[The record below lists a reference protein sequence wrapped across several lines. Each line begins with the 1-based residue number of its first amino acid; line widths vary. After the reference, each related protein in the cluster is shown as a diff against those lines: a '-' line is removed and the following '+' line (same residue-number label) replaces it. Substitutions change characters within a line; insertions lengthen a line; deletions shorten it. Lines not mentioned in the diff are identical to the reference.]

1 MTTPAVDASRPA
13 DIRPQVNFG
22 GNHTWQSRCYQPASE
37 HEVLDILER
46 HSQGHIRAM
55 GSKHSWSDVAAC
67 SDVSLDMSKLNHVHV
82 YTKDGETFVR
92 VGAGCR
98 MQRLLDQLHATSDR
112 TLPTLG
118 AIKGQ
123 TISGAISTGTHGSGK
138 QSLSHFVVGIR
149 LAAYD
154 MTTGKPQVF
163 EYRDGDELKAARCGL
178 GCMGVILS
186 VDLATVAK
194 YQVEET
200 VVRYERL
207 DHVLHRFQDYP
218 LTQFVL
224 IPYRWDYLAFERR
237 PLENNERSLGQRI
250 GALLFRLYN
259 TVWVDVLFHL
269 SLKGSLSAGSWA
281 VKSLMNMAPRL
292 LIKGLPRVDDAEG
305 VLTLGHHYFRH
316 EEMEM
321 FVPEPRLEEAV
332 DLLRSATEA
341 FSGRDTPVP
350 AGIETKLRALG
361 LYDELVR
368 NRGTYTHHYP
378 FLFRRVL
385 PEDTLISMASSAQE
399 PFYSISVFTY
409 NKPGNRKAYYAFC
422 LWLARCMNGL
432 VGVRLHWGK
441 YFPLGA
447 AETARAYPHLETFK
461 RICANIDPNGVFRN
475 DFTQR
480 ILGLPGARH
489 GKSFK

>member
-1 MTTPAVDASRPA
+1 MTIPAGGASQPG
-13 DIRPQVNFG
+13 DIRTQINFG
-22 GNHTWQSRCYQPASE
+22 GNHTWQSRCYQPGSE
-37 HEVLDILER
+37 QEVLDILDR

-67 SDVSLDMSKLNHVHV
+67 PDVSIDMSKLNHVRV

-98 MQRLLDQLHATSDR
+98 MQELLDRLHATSDR

-118 AIKGQ
+118 AIKRQ

-154 MTTGKPQVF
+154 VTTGKPRIF
-163 EYRDGDELKAARCGL
+163 EYREGDELKAARCAL

-186 VDLATVAK
+186 LDLSTVAK
-194 YQVEET
+194 YKVEET
-200 VVRYERL
+200 VVRYENL
-207 DHVLHRFQDYP
+207 NHVLSRFQDCP

-237 PLENNERSLGQRI
+237 PLENRQPSLGQRI
-250 GALLFRLYN
+250 GAMLFSLYN
-259 TVWVDVLFHL
+259 TVWVDVLFHIG
-269 SLKGSLSAGSWA
+269 LKGSLIAGSRA

-292 LIKGLPRVDDAEG
+292 LIKGVLRVDGAEQ

-321 FVPEPRLEEAV
+321 FVPEPHLQEAV
-332 DLLRSATEA
+332 DVLRCATEV
-341 FSGRDTPVP
+341 FSGRNTPVHP
-350 AGIETKLRALG
+350 SMETKLRALG

-368 NRGTYTHHYP
+368 NRGTYVHHYP

-385 PEDTLISMASSAQE
+385 PEDTLISMAGSAQD

-409 NKPGNRKAYYAFC
+409 NKPDDRKAYYAFC
-422 LWLARCMNGL
+422 LWLARCMSGL
-432 VGVRLHWGK
+432 IGARLHWGK

-447 AETARAYPHLETFK
+447 AETARLYPHLETFK
-461 RICANIDPNGVFRN
+461 RICGNIDPNGVFRN

-480 ILGLPGARH
+480 VLGLPVTRQEQWC
-489 GKSFK
+489 